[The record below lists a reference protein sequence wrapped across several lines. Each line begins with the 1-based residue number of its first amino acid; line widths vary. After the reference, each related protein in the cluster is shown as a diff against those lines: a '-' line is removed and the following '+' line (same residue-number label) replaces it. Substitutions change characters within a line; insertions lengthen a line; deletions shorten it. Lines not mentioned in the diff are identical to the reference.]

1 MALSS
6 TLAVS
11 AFTELTG
18 ASGLGTARVPA
29 GLSRAVT
36 LASGTGAGR
45 ADRAYT
51 ARRTIAASG
60 TDDLDLA
67 GVLTDALGGTITY
80 ARIKGLFIA
89 AAAAN
94 QNNVVIGNATSNAW
108 ATLLNAT
115 GTVTLRPGAVLAAVA
130 GSADATAYGVTA
142 ATGDVLRIANSGGGS
157 TVSYD
162 ICIVGASA

>member
-1 MALSS
+1 MPLSS

-11 AFTELTG
+11 AFTELSG
-18 ASGLGTARVPA
+18 SSGLGTARVPA

-45 ADRAYT
+45 ADRAFT

-67 GVLTDALGGTITY
+67 GVLTDALGGTITF

-94 QNNVVIGNATSNAW
+94 TNNVVIGNATSNAW

-130 GSADATAYGVTA
+130 GSADATTYGVTA
-142 ATGDVLRIANSGGGS
+142 ATGDVLRVANSGGGS